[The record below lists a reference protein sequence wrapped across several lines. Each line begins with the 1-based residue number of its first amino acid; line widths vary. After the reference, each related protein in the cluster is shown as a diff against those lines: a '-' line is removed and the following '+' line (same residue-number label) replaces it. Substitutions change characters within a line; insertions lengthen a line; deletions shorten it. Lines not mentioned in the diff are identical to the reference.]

1 MALRRHSITDV
12 LAEAKRWA
20 GSMLWNGPR
29 THVAVIELVGV
40 SEIERA
46 DDCDLSSHPET
57 DLQLKTTTREKE
69 VNDGTLA

>member
-1 MALRRHSITDV
+1 
-12 LAEAKRWA
+12 
-20 GSMLWNGPR
+20 MLWNGPR